1 MRKRYIP
8 CLCKARAL
16 LEALPTSRGKFSL
29 QEGHVPLTENRTRQ
43 HIQQS
48 LKIFYHYPRAK
59 FQKNHTRI
67 LCREVLILFWT
78 NCAHWYA
85 HHCRTVRL
93 FCRQH
98 LQKKPYTIFSS
109 GTKPHFI
116 LKTSDVQTAT
126 STKLDRNKSLCFTFT
141 EIRLSWHKPDFAEQ
155 IF

>member
-16 LEALPTSRGKFSL
+16 LEALPQVVANFSL
-29 QEGHVPLTENRTRQ
+29 LEMQEGHVLLTENRTRQ

-67 LCREVLILFWT
+67 LRRDVLILFWT

-93 FCRQH
+93 FFADSIC
-98 LQKKPYTIFSS
+98 KKALHYIF
-109 GTKPHFI
+109 
-116 LKTSDVQTAT
+116 Q
-126 STKLDRNKSLCFTFT
+126 RNKAAFHFENFRC
-141 EIRLSWHKPDFAEQ
+141 ENGNINKA
-155 IF
+155 